1 MKLTN
6 IINWGRFR
14 MADGREVNVK
24 RGRRLGRG
32 TDVYFYLNSM
42 QRVLLSDAEVSSATE
57 IFYH

>member
-14 MADGREVNVK
+14 LADGREVNVK

-32 TDVYFYLNSM
+32 TDVYFYLSRM
-42 QRVLLSDAEVSSATE
+42 QRVFLSDAEVSSATE
-57 IFYH
+57 IFN

>member
-1 MKLTN
+1 MKLTK

-57 IFYH
+57 IFNH

>member
-1 MKLTN
+1 MKLTK

-32 TDVYFYLNSM
+32 TDVYFYPRLFTGS
-42 QRVLLSDAEVSSATE
+42 
-57 IFYH
+57 

>member
-32 TDVYFYLNSM
+32 TDVYFYLSSM

-57 IFYH
+57 IFNH